1 MKNLRAFKVEAIYA
15 TDTKPARIKITDL
28 RFSKTVTIN
37 YGGGTA
43 SNIHDRSIE
52 HLNSLGIEID
62 SQAWSENAQ
71 GQHQYTI
78 LLTSNFTTQII

>member
-1 MKNLRAFKVEAIYA
+1 MKNIRAFKVQAVSP

-28 RFSKTVTIN
+28 RFSKSVTIN
-37 YGGGTA
+37 YGAGAA
-43 SNIHDRSIE
+43 SNMHDRSIE